1 VVGVV
6 CVCEIPGKLGASDPV
21 CAEEQLHQRALPDS
35 VPAARRMVARFLAR
49 LDMSTTRSGDIQL
62 AVTEACATVVRH
74 AYPGGQGD
82 VLCECEATADEIVIR
97 VSDWGIGT
105 DQPSAEPG
113 LGLGIPLIERL
124 SDYVKHIHSHG
135 VTLVEMHFARSAVLA
150 EPCNSDSTG
159 RPIVPALHRSR
170 SDR

>member
-1 VVGVV
+1 VGVV
-6 CVCEIPGKLGASDPV
+6 CVSEIPGELGANDPV
-21 CAEEQLHQRALPDS
+21 YAQEQLHQRALPDS

-49 LDMSTTRSGDIQL
+49 LNMSTKRSGDIQL
-62 AVTEACATVVRH
+62 AVTEACANVVHH

-82 VLCECEATADEIVIR
+82 FLCECQATAGEILIR

-105 DQPSAEPG
+105 DQPSAKPG

-124 SDYVKHIHSHG
+124 SDYVTQTHSHG
-135 VTLVEMHFARSAVLA
+135 VTLVEMHFARFGVPG
-150 EPCNSDSTG
+150 EPCNPGSTG
-159 RPIVPALHRSR
+159 RPIVPALDRIR